1 LRSVSA
7 RAAGHLSAANPC
19 GDGPRGVEVP
29 SSLQMRERKRAAP
42 PPSKEDDT
50 LAPLRKRAAV
60 SPAHLVVQLL

>member
-7 RAAGHLSAANPC
+7 RAAGHLSADNR
-19 GDGPRGVEVP
+19 GDGPRGVP

-42 PPSKEDDT
+42 PPSKEADT
-50 LAPLRKRAAV
+50 LAPLREQAAV